1 MNLDDARFITR
12 GVSPEEKAAVLAVL
26 DAQIDEESVIEHA
39 IQKPG
44 VNAWAKSQR
53 DLRLGLSSDFEHGV
67 EYTN

>member
-39 IQKPG
+39 IQNPG
-44 VNAWAKSQR
+44 ANAWARSQR
-53 DLRLGLSSDFEHGV
+53 ALREDWGHSDRA
-67 EYTN
+67 